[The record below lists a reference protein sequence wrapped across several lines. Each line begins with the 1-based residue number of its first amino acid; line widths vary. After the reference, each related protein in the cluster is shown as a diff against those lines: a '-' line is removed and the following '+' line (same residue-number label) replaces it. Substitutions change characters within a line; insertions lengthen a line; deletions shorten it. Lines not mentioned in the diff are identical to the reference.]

1 MNELTVFTRAMD
13 LPDVFEVSYANG
25 VQRQGV
31 LRIRVPF
38 EIEHRD
44 VAAELGALYH
54 LLIDRAI
61 YGDDR
66 AGNNLYLTVSRG
78 QVRKLIQRRSGL
90 PELAPW
96 ASALSV
102 QFSDANIKIEN
113 RSASWEKPRR
123 LEHASEFTLAERLD
137 LIYEVPGL
145 GPTRLMAHALEQFC
159 SRANHIEAHEG
170 WRQIRYM
177 LSPALQRVLRDPKLD
192 EMAKERHGTSAVIVY
207 APASGWNFVIALPNE
222 RSELPTITTVY
233 FRKQQARDLAPL
245 TTATV

>member
-1 MNELTVFTRAMD
+1 MNELTVFTRSMD

-123 LEHASEFTLAERLD
+123 LDHVSEFTLAERLD
-137 LIYEVPGL
+137 LIYQVPCL

-159 SRANHIEAHEG
+159 ARANHIAAHEG
-170 WRQIRYM
+170 WRQLRYM
-177 LSPALQRVLRDPKLD
+177 LTPALQRVLRDPELD
-192 EMAKERHGTSAVIVY
+192 EIARERHGTSAVILY

-222 RSELPTITTVY
+222 RSALPTITTVY